1 MSPEDRLSCWFK
13 DMIETGSNAPEEI
26 QTGICIVGSG
36 PAGMTVALELE
47 RLGVDCVLLESGGR
61 TPDPKYAQLN
71 QTRQAGITTD
81 PSVANRLRGL
91 GGTSAH
97 WGGLCRRLDAMD
109 FERRSWVPGSGWPI
123 GLPDLLPFYDTAHR
137 ILELPPA
144 QYNPELLPSIRA
156 DLLQDRDFLNTV
168 FYYDNSPVRFGTRYG
183 PHLESSTRIRTFL
196 DSTVVDIEA
205 DETGQR
211 VVALQVT
218 TLAGK
223 HFRVLAQRFVLAA
236 GAIQTARLLLNSNSV
251 QKTGL
256 GNAND
261 MVGRYFLQHPVLYGP
276 RLMMFNAKAGKRLR
290 REGED
295 KVAVLTAIQP
305 SAARQ
310 HHLLNFH
317 FFLLPQQSPGR
328 REMLLRQLPA
338 PVRRLVQDMP
348 FARVGEVGEV
358 PEFLADLQSI
368 LAPGTHPK
376 TLYAALETRAE
387 QAPNPDSRITLDTE
401 RDELGVRRAVM
412 DWRLTELDRTSM
424 QAGMRLLGGSM
435 ARNGIGRV
443 QSGPEQLQTPEAGGE
458 FLHGGHHQY
467 GTTRM
472 GKSPRTSVVD
482 RHCRVHG
489 VSNLYIAGSAVFP
502 TTGYANPTLT
512 IVALS
517 ARLAAHLAR
526 SARPA

>member
-1 MSPEDRLSCWFK
+1 
-13 DMIETGSNAPEEI
+13 MIETGSNAPAEI

-61 TPDPKYAQLN
+61 TPDTKYAQLN
-71 QTRQAGITTD
+71 QTRQAGINTD

-109 FERRSWVPGSGWPI
+109 MERRSWVPGSGWPI
-123 GLPDLLPFYDTAHR
+123 QLPDLLPYYDTAHR

-144 QYNPELLPSIRA
+144 QYDPENLPSIRA

-168 FYYDNSPVRFGTRYG
+168 FYYDNTPVRFGTRYG
-183 PHLESSTRIRTFL
+183 PQLESSTRIRTFL
-196 DSTVVDIEA
+196 DSTVVDIET

-218 TLAGK
+218 TLEGK
-223 HFRVLAQRFVLAA
+223 RFRVLAQRFVLAA
-236 GAIQTARLLLNSNSV
+236 GAIQTARLLLNANSV
-251 QKTGL
+251 HKTGL

-317 FFLLPQQSPGR
+317 FFLLPPQSPGR

-338 PVRRLVQDMP
+338 PVRRLVQDTS

-358 PEFLADLQSI
+358 PEFLSDLHSI
-368 LAPGTHPK
+368 LTPGTQPQ
-376 TLYAALETRAE
+376 TLYATLETRAE

-401 RDELGVRRAVM
+401 RDQLGMRRAVM

-443 QSGPEQLQTPEAGGE
+443 QSGPEQLRTPEAGGE

-472 GKSPRTSVVD
+472 GDSPRSSVVD
-482 RHCRVHG
+482 RQCRVHG
-489 VSNLYIAGSAVFP
+489 LANLYIAGSAVFP

-512 IVALS
+512 IVAIS
-517 ARLAAHLAR
+517 ARLANHLAR
-526 SARPA
+526 SARPASDF